1 MDISNLLSHPVAHHA
16 FHYTLVGKALVRFG
30 GEVAMVNRSLCNMLG
45 YTEQELLRMRIHD
58 IIYTEDAPLYNGS
71 INDLL
76 GGNSDYVE
84 MENRYICLDGRHKW
98 GMTTLSIIEVEG
110 HPERVFLIQIQ
121 EITYRKRLVEL
132 NEEYADKF
140 RMLADNHSDLVY
152 DVMLDGSISYVN
164 RACTKLLGYDLYELE
179 RALGDI
185 IRKSLEHVTET
196 YTNAPFE
203 METSI
208 EAKDG
213 QILKFSVL
221 HIPNFIQNELVGLH
235 CIARD
240 ITLQS
245 SMERALKHSEKKYRL
260 LADHTGEMIA
270 TLNINGIIYYISPA
284 CKPLLGYDATELIGR
299 PVWELFYPPDIEKLD
314 NSQEW
319 MNEDGHVNILRLRRR
334 DGSFVWVEVVSST
347 LRYDSG
353 NVREIV
359 KVFRDITSR
368 KTLEDVLATQERVMS
383 GIVEMMDVGVVICDE
398 HGILTS
404 MNRAARQ
411 LHEFVQIPLS
421 PEHWSSTY
429 GLYEADGKT
438 LLSKE
443 RVPLYRAYRGESF
456 RDLEMVVKKSNGEHR
471 LVLCHGKPIIVHN
484 KIVGGICVMHD
495 ITEFDAAK
503 QSAHQAD
510 KLSIA
515 GQMAAGIAHEI
526 RNPLTALKGFLQLL
540 SAGNENGSKYYDI
553 MKDEL
558 TRIELIVNEL
568 LALAKPQEM
577 NLTRHDLSELIQ
589 DIVVLLQTQATLH
602 NVEIHFHPTKES
614 VQIRCDGN
622 KIKQLFINLI
632 KNSIEAMPEGGTVWI
647 EQMRCDEWVKVS
659 IRDNGVGIPQELLQ
673 KIGQPFFTQKE
684 TGTGLGLS
692 ICYQIAE
699 YHDAN
704 IEVASEVGEG
714 TTFTVSFPVA
724 L

>member
-1 MDISNLLSHPVAHHA
+1 MDISDLLSHPVAHHA

-45 YTEQELLRMRIHD
+45 YTEQELLRMRILD
-58 IIYTEDAPLYNGS
+58 IIYTEDVPLYNGFM
-71 INDLL
+71 NDLL

-98 GMTTLSIIEVEG
+98 GMTTLSVIDVEG
-110 HPERVFLIQIQ
+110 HPERVFLIQVQ

-132 NEEYADKF
+132 NEAYADKF
-140 RMLADNHSDLVY
+140 RILADHHSDLVY
-152 DVMLDGSISYVN
+152 DVMLDGSFSYVN
-164 RACTKLLGYDLYELE
+164 RACTKLWGDDLYELE
-179 RALGDI
+179 RALGDT
-185 IRKSLEHVTET
+185 IRKSLEHVMESF
-196 YTNAPFE
+196 TNSPFE
-203 METSI
+203 METSF

-213 QILKFSVL
+213 KMLKYSVL
-221 HIPNFIQNELVGLH
+221 NIPNFIQNELVGLH

-245 SMERALKHSEKKYRL
+245 NMERDLKHSEKKYRL

-299 PVWELFYPPDIEKLD
+299 PVWELFYPPDIEKLG
-314 NSQEW
+314 SQEW
-319 MNEDGHVNILRLRRR
+319 MNEDGYSNILRLRRR
-334 DGSFVWVEVVSST
+334 DGSSVWVEVVSNT

-383 GIVEMMDVGVVICDE
+383 DIVETMDVGVVICDE
-398 HGILTS
+398 NGILTS

-411 LHEFVQIPLS
+411 LHDFVKIPLS
-421 PEHWSSTY
+421 PEHWSSVY
-429 GLYEADGKT
+429 GLYQTDGKT

-471 LVLCHGKPIIVHN
+471 LILCHGKPIIVQN

-540 SAGNENGSKYYDI
+540 SAGKEKGSKYYDI
-553 MKDEL
+553 MKEEL
-558 TRIELIVNEL
+558 TRIELILNEL

-577 NLTRHDLSELIQ
+577 NMTQHDLSKLIQ

-602 NVEIHFHPTKES
+602 NVEIHSHPTKEP

-632 KNSIEAMPEGGTVWI
+632 EH
-647 EQMRCDEWVKVS
+647 
-659 IRDNGVGIPQELLQ
+659 
-673 KIGQPFFTQKE
+673 F
-684 TGTGLGLS
+684 
-692 ICYQIAE
+692 AE
-699 YHDAN
+699 
-704 IEVASEVGEG
+704 I
-714 TTFTVSFPVA
+714 
-724 L
+724 

>member
-1 MDISNLLSHPVAHHA
+1 MDISDLLSHPVAHHA

-45 YTEQELLRMRIHD
+45 YTEQELLRMRILD
-58 IIYTEDAPLYNGS
+58 IIYTEDVPLYNGFM
-71 INDLL
+71 NDLL

-98 GMTTLSIIEVEG
+98 GMTTLSVIDVEG
-110 HPERVFLIQIQ
+110 HPERVFLIQVQ

-132 NEEYADKF
+132 NEAYADKF
-140 RMLADNHSDLVY
+140 RILADHHSDLVY
-152 DVMLDGSISYVN
+152 DVMLDGSFSYVN
-164 RACTKLLGYDLYELE
+164 RACTKLWGDDLYELE
-179 RALGDI
+179 RALGDT
-185 IRKSLEHVTET
+185 IRKSLEHVMESF
-196 YTNAPFE
+196 TNSPFE
-203 METSI
+203 METSF

-213 QILKFSVL
+213 KMLKYSVL
-221 HIPNFIQNELVGLH
+221 NIPNFIQNELVGLH

-245 SMERALKHSEKKYRL
+245 NMERDLKHSEKKYRL

-299 PVWELFYPPDIEKLD
+299 PVWELFYPPDIEKLG
-314 NSQEW
+314 SQEW
-319 MNEDGHVNILRLRRR
+319 MNEDGYSNILRLRRR
-334 DGSFVWVEVVSST
+334 DGSSVWVEVVSNT

-353 NVREIV
+353 NVREI
-359 KVFRDITSR
+359 VFRDITSR

-383 GIVEMMDVGVVICDE
+383 DIVETMDVGVVICDE
-398 HGILTS
+398 NGILTS

-411 LHEFVQIPLS
+411 LHDFVKIPLS
-421 PEHWSSTY
+421 PEHWSSVY
-429 GLYEADGKT
+429 GLYQTDGKT

-443 RVPLYRAYRGESF
+443 RAPLYRAYRGESF

-471 LVLCHGKPIIVHN
+471 LILCHGKPIIVHN

-540 SAGNENGSKYYDI
+540 SAGKEKGSKYYDI
-553 MKDEL
+553 MKEEL
-558 TRIELIVNEL
+558 TRIELILNEL

-577 NLTRHDLSELIQ
+577 NMTQHDLSKLIQ

-602 NVEIHFHPTKES
+602 NVEIHSHPTKEP

-632 KNSIEAMPEGGTVWI
+632 EH
-647 EQMRCDEWVKVS
+647 
-659 IRDNGVGIPQELLQ
+659 
-673 KIGQPFFTQKE
+673 F
-684 TGTGLGLS
+684 
-692 ICYQIAE
+692 AE
-699 YHDAN
+699 
-704 IEVASEVGEG
+704 I
-714 TTFTVSFPVA
+714 
-724 L
+724 